1 MPIRGLSERR
11 RLPRAGKV
19 RLGVLVEEPGKRPHP
34 KATDYFVVS
43 PEVAKV
49 YGDKPKALTVLF
61 PVDDCELIF
70 PQSLKMYRKSGGLY
84 CAGDGE
90 TAKRWSEAGELV
102 ERVCPCEYLE
112 SGECGPHATL
122 NFFIDRVPGIGVWQ
136 LDTGNKTS
144 IVQLNTGLEQALAA
158 FGGLRGIPFIL
169 RLEPQETQRWDEQ
182 KRQMVRTTI
191 HALRLDSEMTLR
203 EIVDWR
209 RSLGKAVEALMPVTE
224 VEPEDRVVETNGT
237 TPEPTR
243 EPDSPKTTDSS
254 QGGFL
259 ASDGRTSTAN
269 EPANRGAPGARE
281 APAPAPA
288 GDEARTS
295 PPPAPAQVKAER
307 GEPAGAGPGAEA
319 KLDEPPVDI
328 SVCYQW
334 AAQCGMTPELYERYF
349 EAHHGVRTGDAPDA
363 VVAREAAEFRALTGE
378 SARLAHKAALI
389 RRLNEALKAKARR

>member
-19 RLGVLVEEPGKRPHP
+19 RLGVMVEEPGKRPHP

-49 YGDKPKALTVLF
+49 YGDRPKALTVLF
-61 PVDDCELIF
+61 PVDDAEVLF
-70 PQSLKMYRKSGGLY
+70 PQSLKAYRKSGGLW

-90 TAKRWSEAGELV
+90 TAKRWSDAGELV
-102 ERVCPCEYLE
+102 ERPCPCECLE

-169 RLEPQETQRWDEQ
+169 RLEPQETQRWDEG

-209 RSLGKAVEALMPVTE
+209 RSLGKAVEALMPVVE
-224 VEPEDRVVETNGT
+224 VEAVDRASETEPNG
-237 TPEPTR
+237 EPAR
-243 EPDSPKTTDSS
+243 EPDRRDDTDRRTEGGPKPE
-254 QGGFL
+254 L
-259 ASDGRTSTAN
+259 ASAAVA
-269 EPANRGAPGARE
+269 EPQGAATGDARE
-281 APAPAPA
+281 A
-288 GDEARTS
+288 S
-295 PPPAPAQVKAER
+295 PPPAEKLPR
-307 GEPAGAGPGAEA
+307 EA
-319 KLDEPPVDI
+319 KPDEPPVDI
-328 SVCYQW
+328 SLCYQW

-349 EAHHGVRTGDAPDA
+349 EAHHGVRTSDAPDA
-363 VVAREAAEFRALTGE
+363 LVAREAAEFRAALTSE
-378 SARLAHKAALI
+378 SSRLTHKSVLI
-389 RRLNEALKAKARR
+389 RRLNEALKAKGARR